1 MSRGPPTKGSLP
13 PTGQAVGPFALRS
26 FPLGTPMV
34 MQYYQIKQ
42 SDLKKYISSLDSP
55 EILKDVSFEIAPG
68 ERVGVGQYHSSLNF
82 TIYN

>member
-1 MSRGPPTKGSLP
+1 M
-13 PTGQAVGPFALRS
+13 GPFASRS

-42 SDLKKYISSLDSP
+42 SDLKQTFSLDSP

-68 ERVGVGQYHSSLNF
+68 ERVGVG
-82 TIYN
+82 